1 MSQCDSKSTVTV
13 ASPPSP
19 TQGRRPLGIQT
30 GPVTAIPPRTPSVI
44 LDVEC
49 VRQHDDDSVRAIY
62 QRYRAPLTSYVLHAV
77 ADDYHYA
84 EDIVQETM
92 LRAWQHRTP
101 LDAQQPGPWLYTVAH
116 NLIVSE
122 HRRRAVRPTEVPI
135 EEQDFPTLTDE
146 IDRFLQRW
154 QIADALR
161 TLREEHRT
169 VLLQLFY
176 HRRTVS
182 EAARELGIPL
192 GTVKSRSFYALR
204 ALRAALERRG
214 VISR

>member
-1 MSQCDSKSTVTV
+1 MD
-13 ASPPSP
+13 
-19 TQGRRPLGIQT
+19 
-30 GPVTAIPPRTPSVI
+30 
-44 LDVEC
+44 C
-49 VRQHDDDSVRAIY
+49 VRQHDDESVRAIY

-92 LRAWQHRTP
+92 LRAWQQRTP
-101 LDAQQPGPWLYTVAH
+101 LDSQRPGPWLYTVAH
-116 NLIVSE
+116 NLIVSGY
-122 HRRRAVRPTEVPI
+122 RRRAVRPAEVPI
-135 EEQDFPTLTDE
+135 DQQDFPTLTDD
-146 IDRFLQRW
+146 IDQFLQRW
-154 QIADALR
+154 QVADALG

-182 EAARELGIPL
+182 EAAHELGIPL

-204 ALRAALERRG
+204 ALRQALERRG
-214 VISR
+214 VTSR